1 MKNKDKQKI
10 KKIKNVLT
18 SNVEECDGFKITKL
32 DGVIH
37 IEIN

>member
-1 MKNKDKQKI
+1 MKNKDKQKV

-18 SNVEECDGFKITKL
+18 SNVEECDGFKITKF

-37 IEIN
+37 IEVI